1 MNECSS
7 NSEKL
12 KKQKCL
18 DFKIKADASKKVAIT
33 VPKGHEIVGV
43 EGKMGSKGI
52 ISLSLIFW
60 GPALNILTDDERK
73 DYIDYIKKL

>member
-1 MNECSS
+1 M
-7 NSEKL
+7 
-12 KKQKCL
+12 
-18 DFKIKADASKKVAIT
+18 AIT

-73 DYIDYIKKL
+73 DYIDDIKKL